1 MQGRERPLTKGN
13 HDVEKAPGYPGA
25 SVLQQH
31 QAFSILSSVGAGIY
45 SLDRQG
51 RTTFVNPGVAWMTGW
66 TIEEI
71 IGHTEHELFHRAGG
85 NDSGSSACPLCA
97 AIADIGEGH
106 ALETDFFRKDHTALS
121 VEMVR
126 TPLIEKEQRVGT
138 VVFLRDVTGRKE
150 AQANYEQLAAFARF
164 NPNAVMEFAAD
175 GRLTYF
181 NDAALQTAKAVG
193 KSDPLQILPPDTG
206 QIVKDCLA
214 SGKSLL
220 RQQIKISN
228 RALSI
233 SFFPIPAINMVHCY
247 ANDITERI
255 DLEVQLRHSQKMDA
269 IGQLAAGV
277 AHDFNN
283 ILTIIQGHLGLVQSN
298 KLDQSVSDSLHQ
310 ISVAAKRA
318 ASLTRQ
324 LLMFSRKQ
332 VMQMKTL
339 DLNFIINN
347 LGKMLQ
353 RLLGEDIALS
363 LSLTVGLPG
372 VKADAGMIEQIV
384 MNLAVNARD
393 AMPKGGQLTIGT
405 SSAWIDENYPRGN
418 FGAAPGQYVSLRI
431 EDNGCGMD
439 SATLERLFEP
449 FFTTK
454 EVGKGTGLGLA
465 TVYGIV
471 RQHQGWIEV
480 ASQVRQGTTF
490 KIFLPA
496 VAKPVEI
503 IAGDTELLVVEGGK
517 ETVLVVEDE
526 PALREMVR
534 MTLEQYGYRILEA
547 QSGVEAL
554 KVWKEQPNQ
563 IDLLL
568 TDMKMPEGMNGRE
581 LAEKLLTERPE
592 LKVIYTSGY
601 GRDVAG
607 PDLMLKEG
615 VMFLQKPYH
624 PKTLAKTIR
633 DCLDQKRQL
642 A

>member
-1 MQGRERPLTKGN
+1 
-13 HDVEKAPGYPGA
+13 
-25 SVLQQH
+25 
-31 QAFSILSSVGAGIY
+31 
-45 SLDRQG
+45 
-51 RTTFVNPGVAWMTGW
+51 
-66 TIEEI
+66 
-71 IGHTEHELFHRAGG
+71 
-85 NDSGSSACPLCA
+85 
-97 AIADIGEGH
+97 
-106 ALETDFFRKDHTALS
+106 
-121 VEMVR
+121 
-126 TPLIEKEQRVGT
+126 
-138 VVFLRDVTGRKE
+138 
-150 AQANYEQLAAFARF
+150 
-164 NPNAVMEFAAD
+164 
-175 GRLTYF
+175 
-181 NDAALQTAKAVG
+181 
-193 KSDPLQILPPDTG
+193 
-206 QIVKDCLA
+206 
-214 SGKSLL
+214 
-220 RQQIKISN
+220 
-228 RALSI
+228 
-233 SFFPIPAINMVHCY
+233 
-247 ANDITERI
+247 
-255 DLEVQLRHSQKMDA
+255 
-269 IGQLAAGV
+269 
-277 AHDFNN
+277 
-283 ILTIIQGHLGLVQSN
+283 
-298 KLDQSVSDSLHQ
+298 
-310 ISVAAKRA
+310 
-318 ASLTRQ
+318 
-324 LLMFSRKQ
+324 
-332 VMQMKTL
+332 
-339 DLNFIINN
+339 
-347 LGKMLQ
+347 
-353 RLLGEDIALS
+353 
-363 LSLTVGLPG
+363 
-372 VKADAGMIEQIV
+372 
-384 MNLAVNARD
+384 VNARD

-418 FGAAPGQYVSLRI
+418 FGAPPGQYVCLRI

-439 SATLERLFEP
+439 SATLERIFEP

-496 VAKPVEI
+496 VAKPVET

-554 KVWKEQPNQ
+554 KVWKEHPNQ

-581 LAEKLLTERPE
+581 LGEKLLNERPD

-642 A
+642 V